1 VAVVGQSPI
10 SRVIVQVKSGPIP
23 LSGNA
28 RLIGNY
34 LTTDQ
39 VLSVGGIQF
48 QSEPLRKR
56 KHLVELRM
64 LPHATVT
71 MSR

>member
-1 VAVVGQSPI
+1 MSLDIPFYRTSP
-10 SRVIVQVKSGPIP
+10 VT
-23 LSGNA
+23 

-48 QSEPLRKR
+48 QSKPLRKR
-56 KHLVELRM
+56 NHLVELRM
-64 LPHATVT
+64 LHHATVT